1 MTDYFNAIIDLILN
15 SSDPDA
21 MMKRANELIDL
32 AEGFQTQT
40 VVVPLTEQRV
50 VL

>member
-1 MTDYFNAIIDLILN
+1 MTNYFTAILDLILN

-40 VVVPLTEQRV
+40 VAVPLTEQRA